1 MWRPFC
7 SPRWAGRAGPASAGL
22 GGLPV
27 NILHAAVAVDLE
39 ATGHLLRVVEAIL
52 SADLHIDVGYHAVH
66 VRVAVHVPGCV
77 HS

>member
-7 SPRWAGRAGPASAGL
+7 SPRWAGRATPASAGL

-27 NILHAAVAVDLE
+27 NNLHV
-39 ATGHLLRVVEAIL
+39 RQVVEAVRGAGL
-52 SADLHIDVGYHAVH
+52 RMDVGYHAVR
-66 VRVAVHVPGCV
+66 VRVAVHVPGYV